1 MKDIAHAIWQ
11 KMGQFRY
18 DFRTVSIA
26 HLAELQDSVGRLVK
40 DGLLDRWLYGKWHF
54 YLKTN
59 DNLPEARTIVIV
71 AMPQQ
76 STRILFLRQGITY
89 SADIPPTY
97 FTRDADSRAE
107 RILTNVLQPAG
118 YKLAK
123 AHLAMKTLA
132 VRSGLA
138 KYGRNNI
145 SYVPG
150 MGSLLQ
156 LAAFYTDWPCE
167 EDGWRE
173 PEMMGICEGCSLCRE
188 NCPTGSIP
196 VDRFLIH
203 AEDCLGSIAEREP
216 DSAPWVRLQPDW
228 RSALI
233 GCIRCQV
240 VCPANR
246 SHLEKTA
253 TGSSFSE
260 EETALMLDKT
270 PWESLSPAT
279 RRKLA
284 GARTPAGFYSFMTA
298 NLGALIE
305 KQETW
310 PTDGSR

>member
-1 MKDIAHAIWQ
+1 MNDIAHGMRT
-11 KMGQFRY
+11 KMGQLRH

-26 HLAELQDSVGRLVK
+26 HLAELQDSVGRLVRE
-40 DGLLDRWLYGKWHF
+40 GLLDERLYGGWHF

-71 AMPQQ
+71 AMPQPFA
-76 STRILFLRQGITY
+76 SVLFLRRGITY
-89 SADIPPTY
+89 IADIPPTY
-97 FTRDADSRAE
+97 FTREAHSRAE
-107 RILTNVLQPAG
+107 EILANVLQTAG
-118 YKLAK
+118 YKVAT

-138 KYGRNNI
+138 KYGRNSI

-167 EDGWRE
+167 QDDWQQ
-173 PEMMGICEGCSLCRE
+173 PEMMDICENCSLCRE
-188 NCPTGSIP
+188 DCPTGSIRS
-196 VDRFLIH
+196 DRFLIH

-228 RSALI
+228 RNALI
-233 GCIRCQV
+233 GCMRCQV

-246 SHLEKTA
+246 SHLQWIA
-253 TGSSFSE
+253 TGPSFRE
-260 EETALMLDKT
+260 EETALMLDKA
-270 PWESLSPAT
+270 PWEQLSPAAQ
-279 RRKLA
+279 RKLA
-284 GARTPAGFYSFMTA
+284 GARDPAGLYSFMAA

-305 KQETW
+305 KQGTS
-310 PTDGSR
+310 PD